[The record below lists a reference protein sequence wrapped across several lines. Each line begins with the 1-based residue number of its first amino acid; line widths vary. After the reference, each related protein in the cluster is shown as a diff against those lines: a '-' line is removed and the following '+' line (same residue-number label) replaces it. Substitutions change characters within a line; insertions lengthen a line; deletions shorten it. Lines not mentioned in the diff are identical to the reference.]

1 MPPPTNFLTFFRTPW
16 KDDFPRVP
24 FATPLGSAEKHPDY
38 MAAKS
43 GDIDAAKR
51 LVDDLVTDDCL
62 GKVGIIMGIRQPV
75 IVPVIAEEA
84 TGANRIPAAYAAR
97 IAKYFGLQ
105 VNPTIV
111 QTVRAYHTNASA
123 DHRLANHAAF
133 DGEVDVGQEY
143 LIVDDTMTMGGTL
156 AGLRGHI
163 EAHGGQVIGATTLTG
178 FNESGQLAL
187 SEKMRHDLWNKHGV
201 PLDEFLK
208 QEFGFGIDSL
218 TQGEAGH
225 YRKALSI
232 DAIRNRIAAAR
243 LY

>member
-1 MPPPTNFLTFFRTPW
+1 MLPPTNFLTFVRTPW
-16 KDDFPRVP
+16 QDDFPRVP

-43 GDIDAAKR
+43 GDIDAARR
-51 LVDDLVTDDCL
+51 LVDDLVTNDFL
-62 GKVGIIMGIRQPV
+62 GKVRFLMGTRQPV

-97 IAKYFGLQ
+97 IARYFNLQ

-111 QTVRAYHTNASA
+111 QTVRAFHTNASA

-133 DGEVDVGQEY
+133 DGQVNVGQDY

-156 AGLRGHI
+156 AGLRGYI
-163 EAHGGQVIGATTLTG
+163 EAHGGQVVGATTLTG
-178 FNESGQLAL
+178 FNQSGQLAL

-201 PLDEFLK
+201 PLDDFLK
-208 QEFGFGIDSL
+208 EEFGFGIDSL

-225 YRKALSI
+225 YRKAISI

-243 LY
+243 RY